1 MDLLSADFVED
12 DEVDPEPEPEPEL
25 ELELELEPELVE
37 SADVFVAVEES
48 DEAAESDVGL
58 SAFAALL

>member
-12 DEVDPEPEPEPEL
+12 DGGEPEP
-25 ELELELEPELVE
+25 ELELEPELVE
-37 SADVFVAVEES
+37 SADDFVAVEES